1 MSSANRFLSRFSSQH
16 LSFQNLMKTSGLAFC
31 IFTGLLGSTLQADD
45 SPSATLALTFRP
57 VQKDVD
63 YELVDKADHEKCK
76 VEVEREGKSSG
87 WVVYG
92 PEGQVLR
99 RFQDTNADNVVD
111 QWRYYNRG
119 YEIYRDID
127 SNFNNKVDQ
136 SRWLNIAGTRWG
148 IDQNEDGKIDQWKI
162 ISAEEVTREA
172 VQAMAAGDARRLSL
186 VVINKAD
193 IAALGIQ
200 PEFANKILANVANLP
215 ATMKARVGQSKSINE
230 KTKWL
235 RFDSSMLM
243 PYSIPADEGKAN
255 QDLFVYEN
263 VMAIIETEGTTGFM
277 QMGEVIKIGN
287 TWKLTQIPSPIEG
300 DTLQV
305 SDGGVLMQPKLASN
319 RAAMTT
325 ESEVNP
331 ETRKLLTELQQLDG
345 NAPTPQSSAEEL
357 ARYNSK
363 RVEVLRGLLAKSK
376 TEQERTQWLRQMIDG
391 LAAAVQTGKYSAGGT
406 QLASIETD
414 LKKQRPDSEL
424 IPYTTYRRLLAD
436 YSVKLHDSAT
446 DSGKSAELQKWWVE
460 QLKSFVTTYPKSTDS
475 GDALLQL
482 AIFEEFSGEVDKA
495 KIWYEKL
502 VINHPATDAGRRA
515 KGAQKRLNM
524 VGKTFTLN
532 GTGIDGKP
540 VDTAAYRGKVFLVIF
555 WATWCQPCT
564 EDLPQIKALYEKYR
578 AKGFEIVGVNL
589 DSQKAGIAPY
599 ITQHGNNWRHL
610 AEPRGL
616 EGRTAIEFG
625 IISVP
630 TMFLVDQQ
638 GKAISNSTSVED
650 LKEQL
655 PKLLK

>member
-1 MSSANRFLSRFSSQH
+1 MSSKNNFFGSCFCLGNT
-16 LSFQNLMKTSGLAFC
+16 LKTLGLAFC
-31 IFTGLLGSTLQADD
+31 FAAALPAAHLQADD
-45 SPSATLALTFRP
+45 SPSVALALTFRP
-57 VQKDVD
+57 VQKDVE
-63 YELVDKADHEKCK
+63 YELVDKADYEKCK
-76 VEVEREGKSSG
+76 VKVERDQKSSG

-99 RFQDTNADNVVD
+99 RFRDTNADNIVD
-111 QWRYYNRG
+111 QWQYYNRG
-119 YEIYRDID
+119 YEVYRDID

-136 SRWLNIAGTRWG
+136 SRWMNIAGTRWG
-148 IDQNEDGKIDQWKI
+148 IDQNEDGKIDQWKV

-172 VQAMAAGDARRLSL
+172 VQAMASGDARRLSL

-193 IAALGIQ
+193 IAALGIE
-200 PEFANKILANVANLP
+200 PEFANKILANVTNLP
-215 ATMKARVGQSKSINE
+215 AIMKAKLEQSKTVNE

-243 PYSIPADEGKAN
+243 PYSIPADEGKAK

-263 VMAIIETEGTTGFM
+263 VMAIIETDGKTGFM
-277 QMGEVIKIGN
+277 QMGEVIKLGD
-287 TWKLTQIPSPIEG
+287 TWKLTQIPTPIEG

-305 SDGGVLMQPKLASN
+305 SDGGVLMQPKLATN
-319 RAAMTT
+319 TTAMTT

-331 ETRKLLTELQQLDG
+331 ETRKLLAELQQLDS

-363 RVEVLRGLLAKSK
+363 RVDVIRKLLALSK

-391 LAAAVQTGKYSAGGT
+391 LAAAVQTGKYAVGAR

-414 LKKQRPDSEL
+414 LKKQRPDSDL

-446 DSGKSAELQKWWVE
+446 DSAKSAELQKWWVE
-460 QLKSFVTTYPKSTDS
+460 QLKSFVTTYPKATDS

-482 AIFEEFSGEVDKA
+482 AIFEEFSGEVEKA
-495 KIWYEKL
+495 KNWYEKL
-502 VINHPATDAGRRA
+502 VAHHPATDPGKRA
-515 KGAQKRLNM
+515 KGALKRLNM
-524 VGKTFTLN
+524 IGKPFTMSGN
-532 GTGIDGKP
+532 GIDGKP
-540 VDTAAYRGKVFLVIF
+540 IDTAAYRGKVLLVIF

-599 ITQHGNNWRHL
+599 ISQHGNSWRHL
-610 AEPRGL
+610 AEPMGL

-630 TMFLVDQQ
+630 TMFLIDQQ
-638 GKAISNSTSVED
+638 GKVVSNASSVED

>member
-1 MSSANRFLSRFSSQH
+1 MSSANRFSLDYYGFRH
-16 LSFQNLMKTSGLAFC
+16 
-31 IFTGLLGSTLQADD
+31 ITGLLSSVFALFAGGVLQAAD

-92 PEGQVLR
+92 PEGQILR
-99 RFQDTNADNVVD
+99 RFRDTNADNVVD

-119 YEIYRDID
+119 YEVYRDMD

-136 SRWLNIAGTRWG
+136 SRWMNIAGTRWG

-172 VQAMAAGDARRLSL
+172 VHAMAAGDAQRLSL
-186 VVINKAD
+186 VLINKTD
-193 IAALGIQ
+193 ITSLGIQ
-200 PEFANKILANVANLP
+200 PEFASKILANVANLP
-215 ATMKARVGQSKSINE
+215 ATMKARIGQSKILNA
-230 KTKWL
+230 KTKWI

-277 QMGEVIKIGN
+277 QMGEVIRIDN
-287 TWKLTQIPSPIEG
+287 TWKLTQVPTPIEG
-300 DTLQV
+300 DTMQV
-305 SDGGVLMQPKLASN
+305 TEGGILMQPKAASN
-319 RAAMTT
+319 TSVMTA

-331 ETRKLLTELQQLDG
+331 ETRKLLTELQQLDTK
-345 NAPTPQSSAEEL
+345 APTPQSSAEEL

-363 RVEVLRGLLAKSK
+363 RVEILRGLLAISK
-376 TEQERTQWLRQMIDG
+376 TEKERTQWLTQMIDG
-391 LAAAVQTGKYSAGGT
+391 LAAAVQTGKYTAGAR

-414 LKKQRPDSEL
+414 LKKQRPDSDL

-446 DSGKSAELQKWWVE
+446 DSTKSSELQKWWVE
-460 QLKSFVTTYPKSTDS
+460 QLKSFVTTYPKANDS

-495 KIWYEKL
+495 KRWYEKL
-502 VINHPATDAGRRA
+502 VANHPESNAGRRA
-515 KGAQKRLNM
+515 KGALRRLGM
-524 VGKTFTLN
+524 VGKSLALK
-532 GTGIDGKP
+532 GIGIDGKS
-540 VDTAAYRGKVFLVIF
+540 VDLAAYQGKAVLVIF

-564 EDLPQIKALYEKYR
+564 EDLPQVKALYQQYR

-599 ITQHGNNWRHL
+599 IAQHGNSWQHI
-610 AEPRGL
+610 AEPGGL
-616 EGRTAIEFG
+616 EGRIAIDFG

-638 GKAISNSTSVED
+638 GKVVSNSTSIED

-655 PKLLK
+655 PKILK